1 MCVRVRRASGLGGVP
16 CGLQGGRSS
25 RSSSFFTGV
34 AATVALVVVAGK
46 EGGQAVEGRGSDEG
60 GERLGGVI

>member
-1 MCVRVRRASGLGGVP
+1 M
-16 CGLQGGRSS
+16 

-46 EGGQAVEGRGSDEG
+46 EGGRAAEARGSDEG